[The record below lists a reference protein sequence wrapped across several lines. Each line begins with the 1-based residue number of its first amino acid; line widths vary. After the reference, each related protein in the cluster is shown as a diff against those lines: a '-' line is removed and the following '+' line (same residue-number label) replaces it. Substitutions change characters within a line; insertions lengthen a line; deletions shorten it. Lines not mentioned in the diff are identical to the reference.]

1 MNRAQVAASFMRER
15 GQAADC
21 IDASVALEILDKE
34 ISDGLEGR
42 GGLPMRPAFI
52 GPVRSIGREY
62 DCVAVDIGGTVLR
75 VAEVHVF
82 PDGSQEL
89 KNVRTR
95 PVPGLESGIDEAAF
109 FHEIAEFAEIR
120 KTRMPVAVSFS
131 HDMESVPGPDAKM
144 LGWSKELKIRNMTGA
159 TVAGAL
165 RMASGMPG
173 LKIAVVNDSVA
184 ATLGCPA
191 GEGSNSMGVI
201 VGTGFNICCPFR
213 TAEITKLE
221 PGNYGEWMIVNTE
234 IGASRAFPKGK
245 YDSMVIL
252 SSTDPELFHAEKQCS
267 GRYLQEIIA
276 LALADAREHGLIQK
290 DYTRMTLREM
300 SGLTTIQNGDD
311 GLAGAIVCEA
321 KKRSAEIAAI
331 CTAALA
337 KRMKS
342 QSLHVMTEGSVI
354 NRMPGY
360 RSLYE
365 KRLREL
371 TGSQINLYSA
381 DNACLRGAA
390 RIIAEGQLER

>member
-1 MNRAQVAASFMRER
+1 MNRTQVAASFMRER
-15 GQAADC
+15 GQTADC
-21 IDASVALEILDKE
+21 IDVSAALEILDKE

-52 GPVRSIGREY
+52 SPGRANGMEY
-62 DCVAVDIGGTVLR
+62 DCVVVDIGGTVLR

-82 PDGSQEL
+82 SDGSQEL

-95 PVPGLESGIDEAAF
+95 PVPGLEGGIDETAF
-109 FHEIAEFAEIR
+109 FHEVAEFAEIR
-120 KTRMPVAVSFS
+120 KARLPVAISFS
-131 HDMESVPGPDAKM
+131 HDMESIPGPDAKM
-144 LGWSKELKIRNMTGA
+144 LGWSKELNILNMTGA
-159 TVAGAL
+159 TVAGVLRRAL
-165 RMASGMPG
+165 DMPE

-191 GEGSNSMGVI
+191 GVGSGSMGLI

-213 TAEITKLE
+213 TVEITKLE
-221 PGNYGEWMIVNTE
+221 PGNYGESMIVNTE
-234 IGASRAFPKGK
+234 IGASRAFPKGE
-245 YDSMVIL
+245 YDSKVIL
-252 SSTDPELFHAEKQCS
+252 SSNDPELFHAEKQCS

-290 DYTRMTLREM
+290 DYTGLTLREM
-300 SGLTTIQNGDD
+300 SGLVSIQNSDD

-321 KKRSAEIAAI
+321 EKRSAEIAAI

-337 KRMKS
+337 KRMES
-342 QSLHVMTEGSVI
+342 QSLNVMTEGSVI

-365 KRLREL
+365 KKLREL
-371 TGSQINLYSA
+371 TGLQISLFSA

-390 RIIAEGQLER
+390 RIIAEEN